1 MEFLRKGIQG
11 STPHFVTNNTM
22 AIKTIFLVLLMAACQ
37 QSPSANNGTPVVP
50 TQQSFIN
57 ESTVIHV
64 FVALCDNKYQGIVPV
79 PAKIG
84 NGQDPL
90 NNLYWGAAYG
100 IKSFFKKSTDWSIIQ
115 SQTNP
120 ANSIL
125 ERCVFKHKSKNVFIV
140 ADAYDGATIK
150 SCTIDFFNACAG
162 LEKKKIIIKDKEL
175 GINGNAQLIAYIGHD
190 GLMDFSLNSYPNA
203 ADSIKRDAI
212 MLACISKSYF
222 KEGIRAS
229 GANPLVWSTG
239 LMSPEAYTLKAAI
252 DGWLNKET
260 DAQVRERAAAAYHQY
275 QKCGMKGARNL
286 LVSGY

>member
-1 MEFLRKGIQG
+1 
-11 STPHFVTNNTM
+11 
-22 AIKTIFLVLLMAACQ
+22 
-37 QSPSANNGTPVVP
+37 
-50 TQQSFIN
+50 
-57 ESTVIHV
+57 
-64 FVALCDNKYQGIVPV
+64 
-79 PAKIG
+79 
-84 NGQDPL
+84 
-90 NNLYWGAAYG
+90 
-100 IKSFFKKSTDWSIIQ
+100 
-115 SQTNP
+115 
-120 ANSIL
+120 L

-162 LEKKKIIIKDKEL
+162 LEKKKIIVKDKEL

-260 DAQVRERAAAAYHQY
+260 GAQVRERAAAAYHQY

>member
-1 MEFLRKGIQG
+1 
-11 STPHFVTNNTM
+11 M
-22 AIKTIFLVLLMAACQ
+22 AIKTFFLILSLALYQ
-37 QSPSANNGTPVVP
+37 QSPSANNTTGMVP
-50 TQQSFIN
+50 SQVLFTN
-57 ESTVIHV
+57 TSTVIHV
-64 FVALCDNKYQGIVPV
+64 FVALCDNKNQGIVPV

-90 NNLYWGAAYG
+90 NNLYWGAAHG
-100 IKSFFKKSTDWSIIQ
+100 VKSFFKKSTDWTIVQ

-125 ERCVFKHKSKNVFIV
+125 ERCVFKHKSKDVFIV
-140 ADAYDGATIK
+140 ADAYDGAAIK

-162 LEKKKIIIKDKEL
+162 FEKKKITVKDKAI
-175 GINGNAQLIAYIGHD
+175 GINGNAQLITYIGHD
-190 GLMDFSLNSYPNA
+190 GLMDFSLNNYPKA
-203 ADSIKRDAI
+203 ADSTKRDAI

-229 GANPLVWSTG
+229 GAHPLIWSTG

-252 DGWLNKET
+252 DGWLNKESG
-260 DAQVRERAAAAYHQY
+260 AQVRERAAAAYHQY

>member
-1 MEFLRKGIQG
+1 
-11 STPHFVTNNTM
+11 M
-22 AIKTIFLVLLMAACQ
+22 AIKTIFVLLLLAACQ
-37 QSPSANNGTPVVP
+37 QSPSANNGTRLVP
-50 TQQSFIN
+50 ARQSFTN
-57 ESTVIHV
+57 TSTVIHV
-64 FVALCDNKYQGIVPV
+64 FVALCDNKNQGIVPV
-79 PAKIG
+79 PSKIG

-100 IKSFFKKSTDWSIIQ
+100 VKTFFKKSTDWTIVQ
-115 SQTNP
+115 SQPNP

-125 ERCVFKHKSKNVFIV
+125 ERSVFKHKNKDVFIV
-140 ADAYDGATIK
+140 ADAYDGAAIK
-150 SCTIDFFNACAG
+150 SCTIDFFNSCAG
-162 LEKKKIIIKDKEL
+162 VEKKKITIKDNEL

-190 GLMDFSLNSYPNA
+190 GLMDFSLNSYPKA
-203 ADSIKRDAI
+203 TDSVKRGAI

-252 DGWLNKET
+252 DGWLNKESG
-260 DAQVRERAAAAYHQY
+260 AQIRERAAGAYHQY

-286 LVSGY
+286 FVSGY